1 MIEKF
6 HFGEEKH
13 SAPFR
18 LPKIAA
24 VLMEPNLKSSS
35 DHPNSHHHPSE
46 VENKEDLP
54 PMEAATITT
63 NPPATEKR
71 PRRRARE
78 VSSRYMMT
86 ASSSSPISSSSSY
99 GDPHLASSPRVA
111 CPSFPHP
118 LLPLPKKHH
127 HPQQKQQRR
136 PPSIPSSP
144 DATGSEPESS
154 ACFADENQPM
164 GSVRR
169 SLETPLLS
177 GIQSKESG
185 TQRKRAV
192 VRLFDDNGGERQQP
206 LEHPK
211 PIDVKRRPRPGTP
224 MVYPLDRTSSGTS
237 ITTPRSMY
245 LSQNLQRSTSVGA
258 SAARRATP
266 RPPTPARAGPFPS
279 EKDSGN
285 GRHETCS
292 ENSSAVANFSDSET
306 CSVSSLGGLCDSPP
320 LPGHSSCRARSVSD
334 LRSSMPEA
342 DLLPTMSARRAAEGS
357 SSRQDGGEDSSCRAS
372 NPLCYRS
379 LNLALS
385 SCQQNLNKSINRSLV
400 PLKPPQPPSTKFAL
414 ELRKGRKV
422 SGRQEDVH
430 MLRLLHNQ
438 YLQWRF
444 VNAKAQATVH
454 ARRIAAE
461 RSLFGLSV
469 KIAELQSSVTE
480 KRTELEQLRRR
491 ESLLSILKAQMPY
504 LDEWTDLEGGY
515 SSSLSGAT
523 KALQDASLRLPI
535 IGNVR
540 ADVRE
545 LKEVLESA
553 MHIVESLSPYVGC
566 FLPKAEGIEDIASDL
581 ARVVNSER
589 ALTEDCGNLLSEVH
603 NLQVKE
609 WSLRSQLMQLKRSN
623 VV

>member
-1 MIEKF
+1 
-6 HFGEEKH
+6 
-13 SAPFR
+13 
-18 LPKIAA
+18 
-24 VLMEPNLKSSS
+24 MEPNLKSSS
-35 DHPNSHHHPSE
+35 FDHPNSHPRTSG
-46 VENKEDLP
+46 VETKEDLP
-54 PMEAATITT
+54 PMAAPTITT

-71 PRRRARE
+71 PRRLARQ
-78 VSSRYMMT
+78 VSSRYMLT
-86 ASSSSPISSSSSY
+86 PSSSSSSPISSSSSY
-99 GDPHLASSPRVA
+99 GEPHLASSPRVA

-127 HPQQKQQRR
+127 HPHPKQHRR
-136 PPSIPSSP
+136 TPSIPSSP
-144 DATGSEPESS
+144 DATDSEPECST
-154 ACFADENQPM
+154 CFTDENQPM

-177 GIQSKESG
+177 GIQSKDTG

-192 VRLFDDNGGERQQP
+192 VRLFDENGGERQQP
-206 LEHPK
+206 FDHPK

-237 ITTPRSMY
+237 TGTPRSTY

-266 RPPTPARAGPFPS
+266 RPPTPARVGPFPS
-279 EKDSGN
+279 EKDGGN
-285 GRHETCS
+285 GRDETCS
-292 ENSSAVANFSDSET
+292 ENYSTVADFSDSET
-306 CSVSSLGGLCDSPP
+306 CSVSSQGGLCESPP
-320 LPGHSSCRARSVSD
+320 LPSHNNCRGRPVSE

-342 DLLPTMSARRAAEGS
+342 DLLPTMSARRAVEGS
-357 SSRQDGGEDSSCRAS
+357 SGRQDCGQDPSCRAS

-379 LNLALS
+379 LNMALS
-385 SCQQNLNKSINRSLV
+385 SCPQHPSSLNKSLNRSLV
-400 PLKPPQPPSTKFAL
+400 PLKPPQPPTTKFTM
-414 ELRKGRKV
+414 ELKKGRKV

-444 VNAKAQATVH
+444 VNAKAQATVQ

-469 KIAELQSSVTE
+469 KISELQSSVTE

-491 ESLLSILKAQMPY
+491 ESLLSILKAQMPC
-504 LDEWTDLEGGY
+504 LDEWTNLEGDY

-545 LKEVLESA
+545 LKEVLDSA
-553 MHIVESLSPYVGC
+553 MHMLESVSPYVGC
-566 FLPKAEGIEDIASDL
+566 FLPKAEGVEDIASDL

-589 ALTEDCGNLLSEVH
+589 TLTEECGNLLSEVH

-609 WSLRSQLMQLKRSN
+609 CSLRSQLMQLKQRN
-623 VV
+623 VMLMQRHF

>member
-1 MIEKF
+1 
-6 HFGEEKH
+6 
-13 SAPFR
+13 
-18 LPKIAA
+18 
-24 VLMEPNLKSSS
+24 MEPNLKSSF
-35 DHPNSHHHPSE
+35 DHPNGHPHPSE
-46 VENKEDLP
+46 VATKEDLP
-54 PMEAATITT
+54 PMVAPTITT
-63 NPPATEKR
+63 KPPATEKR

-78 VSSRYMMT
+78 VSSRYMLT
-86 ASSSSPISSSSSY
+86 PSSSSSPISSSSSY

-127 HPQQKQQRR
+127 HAHQKQHRR
-136 PPSIPSSP
+136 TPSIPSSP
-144 DATGSEPESS
+144 DATDSEPESS
-154 ACFADENQPM
+154 TCFADENKPM

-177 GIQSKESG
+177 GIQSKDTG
-185 TQRKRAV
+185 TQRKRAA
-192 VRLFDDNGGERQQP
+192 VRLFDDNGSERQPP

-237 ITTPRSMY
+237 ITTPRSTY
-245 LSQNLQRSTSVGA
+245 LSQNLQRSMAAGA

-266 RPPTPARAGPFPS
+266 RPPTPARVGPFPS
-279 EKDSGN
+279 EKDRGN
-285 GRHETCS
+285 GRDETYS
-292 ENSSAVANFSDSET
+292 ENSSTVADFSDSET
-306 CSVSSLGGLCDSPP
+306 CSVSSQGGLCESPP
-320 LPGHSSCRARSVSD
+320 LPGHNSCRARPVSE

-342 DLLPTMSARRAAEGS
+342 DLLPTMSARRVVEGS
-357 SSRQDGGEDSSCRAS
+357 SGRQDGGGQDSSCRAS

-385 SCQQNLNKSINRSLV
+385 SCHQHPSSLNKSLNGSLV

-414 ELRKGRKV
+414 ELKRGRKV

-438 YLQWRF
+438 YLRWRF
-444 VNAKAQATVH
+444 VNAKAQA
-454 ARRIAAE
+454 AIQAQRIAAE

-469 KIAELQSSVTE
+469 EISELQSSVTE

-491 ESLLSILKAQMPY
+491 ESFLSILKAQMPY
-504 LDEWTDLEGGY
+504 LDGWTELEGDY

-545 LKEVLESA
+545 LKEVLDSA
-553 MHIVESLSPYVGC
+553 MHILESVSPHVGC
-566 FLPKAEGIEDIASDL
+566 FLPKAEGIEDKASDL

-589 ALTEDCGNLLSEVH
+589 TLTEECGNLLSEVH

-609 WSLRSQLMQLKRSN
+609 CSLRSQLMQLKRSN
-623 VV
+623 VM